1 MVGICSETG
10 ERVGKG
16 VCGWG
21 RIQRS
26 NERYVQTP
34 AVFQQFCLFYL
45 RILFMQFGRGLA
57 RAAGVQMLGFE
68 RMLGDPCF
76 RPLHRA
82 DGSRDGEYQQ
92 EDCCRD
98 PFHNSE
104 VAPYNRYRLPNWCY
118 AGKILKVTYVEP
130 RS

>member
-1 MVGICSETG
+1 MGQ
-10 ERVGKG
+10 G

-21 RIQRS
+21 RIRGS
-26 NERYVQTP
+26 NERYVETP
-34 AVFQQFCLFYL
+34 AVFQVFCLFFL
-45 RILFMQFGRGLA
+45 WVLFMQFGRRSA

-98 PFHNSE
+98 SFHHSE
-104 VAPYNRYRLPNWCY
+104 GALTTDTDYLTGATQASSSRLH
-118 AGKILKVTYVEP
+118 K
-130 RS
+130 

>member
-1 MVGICSETG
+1 
-10 ERVGKG
+10 
-16 VCGWG
+16 
-21 RIQRS
+21 
-26 NERYVQTP
+26 
-34 AVFQQFCLFYL
+34 
-45 RILFMQFGRGLA
+45 
-57 RAAGVQMLGFE
+57 MLGFE
-68 RMLGDPCF
+68 RTLGDPCF

-104 VAPYNRYRLPNWCY
+104 VAPYNRYRLLNWCY

-130 RS
+130 RSGASRKVLTSGCPSKIDLTISRCTPIPRPWMIRTSRKPRWSACERDF